1 MISDS
6 RLLQGVE
13 NFYERE
19 QFGVVSLGFE
29 GEKKLNISRLINAS
43 LQCKMTAFLQKSVTV
58 VFVDF
63 YDLISL
69 PWDVSVVCGT

>member
-1 MISDS
+1 MSNLRVEGGEKNTASQALFFFNCQNKSFHAGVTENMISDS

-29 GEKKLNISRLINAS
+29 GG
-43 LQCKMTAFLQKSVTV
+43 KS
-58 VFVDF
+58 
-63 YDLISL
+63 
-69 PWDVSVVCGT
+69 

>member
-19 QFGVVSLGFE
+19 QLVWFQLDLR
-29 GEKKLNISRLINAS
+29 GEKKKLNIPRLINAS
-43 LQCKMTAFLQKSVTV
+43 LQHEMTVFLQKSVTV
-58 VFVDF
+58 VFL
-63 YDLISL
+63 LISMI
-69 PWDVSVVCGT
+69 